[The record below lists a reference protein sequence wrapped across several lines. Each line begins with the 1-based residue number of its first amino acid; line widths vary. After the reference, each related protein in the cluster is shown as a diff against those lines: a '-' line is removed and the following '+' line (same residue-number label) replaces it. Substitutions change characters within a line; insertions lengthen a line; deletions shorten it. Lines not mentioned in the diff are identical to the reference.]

1 MERCRSNH
9 KRRKQHTTLQQNNG
23 SSKVKHDTIHN
34 RKNTL
39 YVRKQNKTY
48 HFKSN
53 LRHCIYRKVRED
65 EGGTYGVSVDGNL
78 DAIPYNRF
86 TLETY
91 FDTDESKRS
100 KLVEIINQEFLAI
113 ASQGPR
119 TQDLQK
125 VKEFLTKQYQENL
138 IENWYW
144 QNVEIEKIITNLDI
158 HTDYLTILEKID
170 EHAIQQFANV
180 IVQTS
185 NKKEI
190 VQIGTK

>member
-1 MERCRSNH
+1 MNENFAIGGCPAD
-9 KRRKQHTTLQQNNG
+9 KQLFTGSGNCDVQKGYVKTLLI
-23 SSKVKHDTIHN
+23 T
-34 RKNTL
+34 
-39 YVRKQNKTY
+39 KQNAKY
-48 HFKSN
+48 A
-53 LRHCIYRKVRED
+53 VPA
-65 EGGTYGVSVDGNL
+65 DGNL

-190 VQIGTK
+190 VQIELKVL

>member
-1 MERCRSNH
+1 M
-9 KRRKQHTTLQQNNG
+9 
-23 SSKVKHDTIHN
+23 
-34 RKNTL
+34 
-39 YVRKQNKTY
+39 
-48 HFKSN
+48 
-53 LRHCIYRKVRED
+53 
-65 EGGTYGVSVDGNL
+65 
-78 DAIPYNRF
+78 
-86 TLETY
+86 
-91 FDTDESKRS
+91 
-100 KLVEIINQEFLAI
+100 
-113 ASQGPR
+113 
-119 TQDLQK
+119 QK

-144 QNVEIEKIITNLDI
+144 QNIEIEKIITNLDI

>member
-1 MERCRSNH
+1 M
-9 KRRKQHTTLQQNNG
+9 
-23 SSKVKHDTIHN
+23 
-34 RKNTL
+34 
-39 YVRKQNKTY
+39 
-48 HFKSN
+48 
-53 LRHCIYRKVRED
+53 
-65 EGGTYGVSVDGNL
+65 
-78 DAIPYNRF
+78 
-86 TLETY
+86 
-91 FDTDESKRS
+91 
-100 KLVEIINQEFLAI
+100 
-113 ASQGPR
+113 
-119 TQDLQK
+119 QK